1 MNKSEIRSVLDSRL
15 LSLIMDYYKFS
26 NLSRYQSEC
35 YHRMLEVCRIA
46 FQLGVLNSDDLY
58 TLVSIIVMINT
69 DEPMEER
76 I

>member
-1 MNKSEIRSVLDSRL
+1 MNKSEIRSVLDGRL
-15 LSLIMDYYKFS
+15 LSLITDYYKFS
-26 NLSRYQSEC
+26 NLPHYQSEC